1 MGRSRGNNPY
11 CGDFRRFAPA
21 LTNVGSGMEQARA
34 MEAEMLAIVETLD
47 SMPVRV
53 SRGDCTARVIT
64 TSAPGRALLAGRVA
78 RVRRQAPKGAGVA
91 RRESPRDLGLSS

>member
-1 MGRSRGNNPY
+1 MWGGLGGTILGNFY
-11 CGDFRRFAPA
+11 RFAPV
-21 LTNVGSGMEQARA
+21 LTDVGSGMEQARA

-53 SRGDCTARVIT
+53 SRGDCTARVIA

-78 RVRRQAPKGAGVA
+78 RVRRRRPKAQ
-91 RRESPRDLGLSS
+91 ESPRDLGLSS

>member
-1 MGRSRGNNPY
+1 VGRSRGNNPY
-11 CGDFRRFAPA
+11 CGDFHRFAPA
-21 LTNVGSGMEQARA
+21 LTDVGSGMEQARA

-53 SRGDCTARVIT
+53 SRVDCTARVIT

-78 RVRRQAPKGAGVA
+78 RVRR
-91 RRESPRDLGLSS
+91 